1 LALGRTAMKDTEV
14 GGRPVKEGE
23 MLMLAYSVGCRDPR
37 IYTNPDTI
45 DIDRQIS
52 SNLAFG
58 WGSHRC
64 PGNSIARLQMRVT
77 LEELLRRVTDLELME
92 TGPPQISH
100 STVTRNWDT
109 LRLKFAPGAPESVAG
124 AE

>member
-1 LALGRTAMKDTEV
+1 MKDTEV
-14 GGRPVKEGE
+14 GGRPVKKGE

-37 IYTNPDTI
+37 VYDNPDAI
-45 DIDRQIS
+45 DIDHQIK

-77 LEELLRRVTDLELME
+77 LEELLRRVTDLELVE
-92 TGPPQISH
+92 SGPPQISH

-109 LRLKFAPGAPESVAG
+109 LRLKFTPGRQDSVTV